1 MPPTFFC
8 FVKLARKNMNDAL
21 QNIVVKE
28 LEPLGLELFE
38 LHQRGTKSRPILDVR
53 IERID
58 GEKITVD
65 DCARASRAIE
75 AKLDE
80 GGTVSERY
88 VLEVSSP
95 GIERPLRN
103 ARDWSRSVGRDAVVS
118 ADAVTGSAELNARE
132 VKIAGIEGDPGSEI
146 VVLEDASGVALRV
159 PLAAVRKARLAFNW
173 KR

>member
-1 MPPTFFC
+1 
-8 FVKLARKNMNDAL
+8 MNEAL
-21 QNIVVKE
+21 QNIVTNE
-28 LEPLGLELFE
+28 LTGLGLDLFE
-38 LHQRGTKSRPILDVR
+38 LRSVGTKNRPVLDVR
-53 IERID
+53 IERKD

-80 GGTVSERY
+80 GNVVGTRY

-103 ARDWSRSVGRDAVVS
+103 AADWRRFIGRDAVITAHPS
-118 ADAVTGSAELNARE
+118 DGQPGLSSKEI
-132 VKIAGIEGDPGSEI
+132 KIAGVEGDAGAEMI
-146 VVLEDASGVALRV
+146 LVEDASGSTHRV
-159 PLAAVRKARLAFNW
+159 PLAAVTKARLAFNW